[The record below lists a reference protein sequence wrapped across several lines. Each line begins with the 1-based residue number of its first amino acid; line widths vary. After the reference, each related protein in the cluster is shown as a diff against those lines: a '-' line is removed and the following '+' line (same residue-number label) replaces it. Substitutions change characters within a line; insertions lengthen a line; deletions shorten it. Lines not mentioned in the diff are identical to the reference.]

1 MNCHAQSHRLSEISL
16 AIAVSFQ
23 CSNRTYLIPEWHAIL
38 YERSCRADTFPS
50 QKANDEREGETGLG
64 KGRPSLGSDVN
75 YQIRARDLYY
85 TELWIAL
92 PAKINNR
99 YSSYSR
105 LFIIRVIVSTA
116 TQYLIRWSLKYVW
129 SLIISY
135 ISLKIRHLHYGTIC

>member
-38 YERSCRADTFPS
+38 YERLQGRHVPFAKSERWERRRDTG
-50 QKANDEREGETGLG
+50 REATVSRQRREL
-64 KGRPSLGSDVN
+64 SDK
-75 YQIRARDLYY
+75 RDLYY

-99 YSSYSR
+99 YTSYSR
-105 LFIIRVIVSTA
+105 LFIIRVIVSTV
-116 TQYLIRWSLKYVW
+116 TQYIIRWSLKYVW

-135 ISLKIRHLHYGTIC
+135 ISLKIRHLHYGTMC